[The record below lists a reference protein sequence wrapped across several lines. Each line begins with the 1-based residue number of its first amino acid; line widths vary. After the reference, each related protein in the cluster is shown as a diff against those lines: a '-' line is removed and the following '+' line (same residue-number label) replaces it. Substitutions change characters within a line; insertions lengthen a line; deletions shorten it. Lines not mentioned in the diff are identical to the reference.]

1 MLTLLDFRTYSTVHL
16 YRFYCILLIYL
27 KKFSAE
33 QYRTASDNS
42 RCIMSPGGNYVAA
55 GSADSHIF
63 IWNTMTT
70 RLEKILQKGGL
81 VKII

>member
-1 MLTLLDFRTYSTVHL
+1 
-16 YRFYCILLIYL
+16 
-27 KKFSAE
+27 
-33 QYRTASDNS
+33 
-42 RCIMSPGGNYVAA
+42 MSPGGNYVAA

-81 VKII
+81 VKIIKLYDIIILEIRLFCH